1 MGFEPQIRRIIEGQD
16 FEGKSM
22 PDKFNR
28 QTMMF
33 SATFPHDIQT
43 RQSSPSFAL
52 LQILMRLAR
61 LSGWIIPQ

>member
-16 FEGKSM
+16 YEGKSM
-22 PDKFNR
+22 PDKYNR

-33 SATFPHDIQT
+33 SATFPHDIQM
-43 RQSSPSFAL
+43 RQSSLAFAL
-52 LQILMRLAR
+52 VQTLMRLAR